1 MKIDEAIEHNKE
13 VKKMMLK
20 AGRYHPEKAE
30 SIQLG
35 IEALEKEKN
44 MRMCHKVLH
53 PADHCE
59 LPLLPSETE

>member
-1 MKIDEAIEHNKE
+1 MTLEEAISNLETMKTNPLAVPARIRGKT
-13 VKKMMLK
+13 
-20 AGRYHPEKAE
+20 
-30 SIQLG
+30 IQLG
-35 IEALEKEKN
+35 IEALGKEKN

>member
-1 MKIDEAIEHNKE
+1 MTLDGAIKVVTKIRNGETVTGGEYMRGMK
-13 VKKMMLK
+13 
-20 AGRYHPEKAE
+20 
-30 SIQLG
+30 LG

>member
-1 MKIDEAIEHNKE
+1 MTLEEAIKRLNALKGVRNI
-13 VKKMMLK
+13 VKGFFLDDLQ
-20 AGRYHPEKAE
+20 A
-30 SIQLG
+30 IQLG
-35 IEALEKEKN
+35 IEALEKERN